1 MNRKALGILI
11 ILVGLIIII
20 GIIYFVFF
28 YNFNKE
34 EIKTQT
40 PAAKQVE
47 APAQTEVKAPEEKI
61 AQPDIKKPAVVSPIK
76 RDVSQEELKRM
87 AGSFAERFGSYSNH
101 SSYSNIYDLQIF
113 MSENMKSWA
122 DEFVAEA
129 RAKQKPGDIYY
140 GISTRA
146 VHEEIKEFDEE
157 QGRAEIIVNTQ
168 RRQSTGAMG
177 NSATFYQDI
186 SINFIKENGLWKV
199 DSAYW
204 NDR

>member
-11 ILVGLIIII
+11 ILVGLIIIA
-20 GIIYFVFF
+20 GIIYFIFF
-28 YNFNKE
+28 YNSNKE
-34 EIKTQT
+34 E
-40 PAAKQVE
+40 VE
-47 APAQTEVKAPEEKI
+47 SQPLPVKQTEESVQTENKLPEEKTSL
-61 AQPDIKKPAVVSPIK
+61 PDVKKPATAAPIQ
-76 RDVSQEELKRM
+76 RDVNGEELKRM

-122 DEFVAEA
+122 DKFVSDA

-146 VHEEIKEFDEE
+146 IHEEINNFDDEA
-157 QGRAEIIVNTQ
+157 GRAEIIVNTQ
-168 RRQSTGAMG
+168 RRESTGTMG
-177 NSATFYQDI
+177 NNNTFYQDV
-186 SINFIKENGLWKV
+186 SINFIKENSLWKV

-204 NDR
+204 ADK

>member
-1 MNRKALGILI
+1 MNKKAIGILI

-34 EIKTQT
+34 E
-40 PAAKQVE
+40 VE
-47 APAQTEVKAPEEKI
+47 PQPSAVRQTEQPGQAEDKLPQEKTVE
-61 AQPDIKKPAVVSPIK
+61 PDIKKPTIEIPA
-76 RDVSQEELKRM
+76 RTDVSQEELKRI

-113 MSENMKSWA
+113 MSKSMQSWA
-122 DEFVAEA
+122 DKFVAEA
-129 RAKQKPGDIYY
+129 RAKQKAGDIYY

-146 VHEEIKEFDEE
+146 IHEEIKEFDEE
-157 QGRAEIIVNTQ
+157 PGRAEILVNTQ
-168 RRQSTGAMG
+168 RRQSAGAMG
-177 NSATFYQDI
+177 NSAAFYQDI

-199 DSAYW
+199 DNAYW
-204 NDR
+204 QDK